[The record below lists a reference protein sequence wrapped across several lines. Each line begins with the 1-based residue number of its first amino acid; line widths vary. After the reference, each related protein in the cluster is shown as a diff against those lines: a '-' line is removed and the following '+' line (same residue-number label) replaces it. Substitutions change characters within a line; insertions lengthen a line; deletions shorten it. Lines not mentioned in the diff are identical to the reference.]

1 VENRIFTTLMKNDKM
16 IENEFAPYDLALAMK
31 ELGFD
36 ESTLFT
42 YYRKK
47 IGYIKNSIKGGT
59 PPNLPFPQYV
69 PAPTYSQA
77 FRWFRE
83 EHGLVKQDYLFFK
96 KNVRNAFNISK
107 DDGENLYDSCYN
119 SNDEE
124 VGDGFSTYEEAEFA
138 CLNKLIEIVN
148 QTKDE

>member
-1 VENRIFTTLMKNDKM
+1 MSK
-16 IENEFAPYDLALAMK
+16 EFIPYEEVLALK

-36 ESTLFT
+36 EDCL
-42 YYRKK
+42 KEV
-47 IGYIKNSIKGGT
+47 
-59 PPNLPFPQYV
+59 LYV
-69 PAPTYSQA
+69 NDKFGDFYAPLYQQA

-124 VGDGFSTYEEAEFA
+124 IGDGFSTYEEAEFA

-148 QTKDE
+148 QNKYDSKKAEI

>member
-1 VENRIFTTLMKNDKM
+1 MKN
-16 IENEFAPYDLALAMK
+16 EFIPYEQALALK
-31 ELGFD
+31 KLGFN
-36 ESTLFT
+36 EPCLKS
-42 YYRKK
+42 YSK
-47 IGYIKNSIKGGT
+47 IDYKLNEADNGLYLK
-59 PPNLPFPQYV
+59 
-69 PAPTYSQA
+69 APLYQQA

-83 EHGLVKQDYLFFK
+83 EHGLVKQDYLLFQ
-96 KNVRNAFNISK
+96 KNVRNAFIISK

-148 QTKDE
+148 QMKDE

>member
-1 VENRIFTTLMKNDKM
+1 MNK
-16 IENEFAPYDLALAMK
+16 EFVPHDAALAMK

-36 ESTLFT
+36 EDCF
-42 YYRKK
+42 
-47 IGYIKNSIKGGT
+47 GFYIKEANNQACGGDYPCNGTNS
-59 PPNLPFPQYV
+59 
-69 PAPTYSQA
+69 APLYQQA

-124 VGDGFSTYEEAEFA
+124 IGDGFSTYEEAEFA

-148 QTKDE
+148 QNKDDSKKAEI